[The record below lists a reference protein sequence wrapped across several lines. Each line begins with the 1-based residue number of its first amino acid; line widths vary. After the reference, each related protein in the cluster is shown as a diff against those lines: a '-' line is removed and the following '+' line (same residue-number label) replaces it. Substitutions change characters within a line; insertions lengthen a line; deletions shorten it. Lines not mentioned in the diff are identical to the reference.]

1 MVLPLLNSSPGLPP
15 LLASDWSLSGKAV
28 GGRGED
34 PGEACPC
41 PAAWPGMHPSPPRGR
56 TDSPNHLPVCL
67 QSPSLGRERGVRKVP
82 GRAPGL
88 SRLPELPCSSPSLS
102 PQGLLQETD
111 SSLAQAALPMHVLPH
126 WPHRVTGYLSLE
138 AQLQAS
144 LCHLPPVAPQLLLRP
159 HFPGSG
165 PFLLSFSR
173 SENPSLIIRGPVSS
187 LLLLVSRA
195 SGHSPSSW
203 AQPVQNMTC
212 GTLYGDMKQAA
223 SR

>member
-1 MVLPLLNSSPGLPP
+1 MARHASP
-15 LLASDWSLSGKAV
+15 
-28 GGRGED
+28 
-34 PGEACPC
+34 
-41 PAAWPGMHPSPPRGR
+41 PPRGQ

-126 WPHRVTGYLSLE
+126 WPHHVTGYLSLE

-144 LCHLPPVAPQLLLRP
+144 LCYLPPVAPQLLLRP
-159 HFPGSG
+159 HFPDHG
-165 PFLLSFSR
+165 PFFS
-173 SENPSLIIRGPVSS
+173 VSPGLRTIPATSGALS
-187 LLLLVSRA
+187 LLCCSSCPGPLGTLRPP
-195 SGHSPSSW
+195 GHSL
-203 AQPVQNMTC
+203 A
-212 GTLYGDMKQAA
+212 KI
-223 SR
+223 

>member
-1 MVLPLLNSSPGLPP
+1 MGEGRTLEKPVPAQLHGQACIPP
-15 LLASDWSLSGKAV
+15 LLVGRHFLPTMSL
-28 GGRGED
+28 
-34 PGEACPC
+34 
-41 PAAWPGMHPSPPRGR
+41 M
-56 TDSPNHLPVCL
+56 CL
-67 QSPSLGRERGVRKVP
+67 QSPSLGRERGVRKLP
-82 GRAPGL
+82 GRTPGL

-111 SSLAQAALPMHVLPH
+111 TSLAQAALPMHVLPH

-144 LCHLPPVAPQLLLRP
+144 LCHLPPVAPQLLLRL

-187 LLLLVSRA
+187 LLLLLSRA
-195 SGHSPSSW
+195 SGHPPPSW
-203 AQPVQNMTC
+203 AQPVQNMRC

-223 SR
+223 SP